1 MTFDDREQAAH
12 AAERERRL
20 EAEHELDDE
29 ALRESLPPAESADGP
44 ARDGVAPVG
53 PTPEPATTVP
63 PPRTGMPRRTRI
75 LIGLV
80 LAALV
85 FLAGVQFQKLAG
97 GLGGARES
105 AQPGTAGTPG
115 TPGASTTPA
124 PLPPAVTYGEIVAI
138 RGTTLYVRDA
148 DGQTFTVLASPGSRI
163 VRGQPIAL
171 REIRPGE
178 TIVARARRDSD
189 GRLAATTIT
198 VVEPAGR

>member
-1 MTFDDREQAAH
+1 MTFDDRDQAAQ

-20 EAEHELDDE
+20 EAEHELDAV
-29 ALRESLPPAESADGP
+29 ALRESLPLADPSDG
-44 ARDGVAPVG
+44 RTGDGVA
-53 PTPEPATTVP
+53 PTPEPAATVP
-63 PPRTGMPRRTRI
+63 PPRTGMPRRTRV
-75 LIGLV
+75 LVGLV

-97 GLGGARES
+97 GGGGQS
-105 AQPGTAGTPG
+105 APPDTAS
-115 TPGASTTPA
+115 TPGATTTAA

-138 RGTTLYVRDA
+138 RGTTLYIRDA
-148 DGQTFTVLASPGSRI
+148 DGQTFTVLATPGSRI

-178 TIVARARRDSD
+178 TIVARASRNPD

-198 VVEPAGR
+198 VVEPARR

>member
-1 MTFDDREQAAH
+1 MTFDDRDQAAQ

-20 EAEHELDDE
+20 EAEHELDAV
-29 ALRESLPPAESADGP
+29 ALRESLPLADPSDG
-44 ARDGVAPVG
+44 RTGDGVA
-53 PTPEPATTVP
+53 PTPEPAATVP
-63 PPRTGMPRRTRI
+63 PPRTGMPRRTRV

-85 FLAGVQFQKLAG
+85 FLAGVQFQKLAA
-97 GLGGARES
+97 GLGGAGES

-115 TPGASTTPA
+115 TPGAPTTPA

-138 RGTTLYVRDA
+138 RGTTLYIRDA
-148 DGQTFTVLASPGSRI
+148 DGQTFTVLATPGSRI

-178 TIVARARRDSD
+178 TIVARASRNPD

-198 VVEPAGR
+198 VVEPARR